1 MTLQPDILTISSQ
14 VIHGSVGNR
23 ATQTVL
29 AQFGHR
35 VWSLPTILLPW
46 HPGHGKGH
54 RTVIEPEAFEAM
66 VEDLI
71 QSPRLNAL
79 HGIMTGYLGAPEHAE
94 IVARLILRIKSINP
108 DTVYLCDPVMGDA
121 GALYVPTA
129 IAESIRDHLVPLAD
143 IITPN
148 GFELDWLTG
157 HTPKT
162 MRDRIDAAK
171 ALNIRKVIQTSAAIE
186 DGQTG
191 LLMVTQ
197 DQTLLAKHKAFDH
210 APNGLG
216 DMFGALILS
225 SAIRGQDGAELLAT
239 CAARLY
245 AFAEYCDAHGLDILP
260 LNSAALWE
268 NDRREAIQLMD
279 TLD

>member
-1 MTLQPDILTISSQ
+1 MALQPDILTISSQ

-54 RTVIEPEAFEAM
+54 RTIIEPQAFEAM

-71 QSPRLNAL
+71 QSPRLSEL

-94 IVARLILRIKSINP
+94 IVAHLIKRIKFINS

-121 GALYVPTA
+121 GRLYVPNA

-148 GFELDWLTG
+148 AFELEWLTG
-157 HTPKT
+157 RSIST
-162 MRDRIDAAK
+162 MKERIDAARS
-171 ALNIRKVIQTSAAIE
+171 LNIRKVIQTSASIE
-186 DGQTG
+186 RGQTG
-191 LLMVTQ
+191 LLMVVNGKA
-197 DQTLLAKHKAFDH
+197 LLAQHKAFDH

-216 DMFGALILS
+216 DMFGALVLS
-225 SAIRGQDGAELLAT
+225 SAIRGQHGAELLSS

-245 AFAEYCDAHGLDILP
+245 AFAEYCDAHALDMLP
-260 LNSAALWE
+260 LNSAILWE
-268 NDRREAIQLMD
+268 RDRQNAIQLVDPMA
-279 TLD
+279 